1 MTAVTYIFAI
11 QIKEDLPSQ
20 LMMEYM
26 EMTFLLIFISVA
38 IFIIIATPVVL
49 FYFALDNYFKFKVSK
64 NLINKDLFCKNNL
77 IHSTYVSQIYDQ
89 YKISFTKFISNIS
102 ALLAW
107 NVFSVIYISVY
118 FTNFKTGI
126 YSYFLSPFEIIE
138 SISMNNSIDTLS
150 QFKTKG
156 IYMLGI
162 FTMSLIFFQ
171 IGKSIAQFLLRN
183 NLLYSLKDK
192 LSATNSQ
199 LEPTILEV

>member
-1 MTAVTYIFAI
+1 
-11 QIKEDLPSQ
+11 
-20 LMMEYM
+20 
-26 EMTFLLIFISVA
+26 
-38 IFIIIATPVVL
+38 
-49 FYFALDNYFKFKVSK
+49 
-64 NLINKDLFCKNNL
+64 
-77 IHSTYVSQIYDQ
+77 
-89 YKISFTKFISNIS
+89 
-102 ALLAW
+102 
-107 NVFSVIYISVY
+107 
-118 FTNFKTGI
+118 
-126 YSYFLSPFEIIE
+126 
-138 SISMNNSIDTLS
+138 MNNSIDTLS

>member
-11 QIKEDLPSQ
+11 QITKDLPSQ

-26 EMTFLLIFISVA
+26 EITFLLIFISVA
-38 IFIIIATPVVL
+38 IFIIITTPAAL
-49 FYFALDNYFKFKVSK
+49 FYFALDNYFKWKVSK
-64 NLINKDLFCKNNL
+64 KIIDKDLFCKNNL
-77 IHSTYVSQIYDQ
+77 IHSTYVTQICNQ
-89 YKISFTKFISNIS
+89 NKTSFTKFISNTS

-107 NVFSVIYISVY
+107 NVFSIIYISVY

-156 IYMLGI
+156 IYMLAI
-162 FTMSLIFFQ
+162 FIMSLIFFQ
-171 IGKSIAQFLLRN
+171 IGKSIAQFSLRN

-192 LSATNSQ
+192 LSTTNSQ